1 MVSRKQAFA
10 FFLGA
15 LLLIYGLFLL
25 ISSVLEIHPIPVL
38 IFGVFFL
45 LLGRQVVIER
55 YEAFSSHRSKLIF
68 SSISAVIII
77 LLSFLIVYFKNKEYP
92 ESVEWAGLGE
102 VLLCLFAAHLILVIN
117 ILLWF
122 IVLIISWIS
131 GWLSAFGEAR
141 KKTEKEGAVPP
152 FDRLVLCDESYSRV
166 KVFVTARVSEGCLKI
181 SGQDSGEEPE
191 EFSGKEKSEY
201 FYDFDREN
209 TESLF
214 ALLSPEREEIAEV
227 LVREYSGI
235 DGCSKLREFSDAN
248 RIKYSFITD

>member
-141 KKTEKEGAVPP
+141 KKTEKEGWMVNHPGYESFSIELTKPEVPSTMIRWTTYAQN
-152 FDRLVLCDESYSRV
+152 DV
-166 KVFVTARVSEGCLKI
+166 
-181 SGQDSGEEPE
+181 
-191 EFSGKEKSEY
+191 
-201 FYDFDREN
+201 
-209 TESLF
+209 
-214 ALLSPEREEIAEV
+214 
-227 LVREYSGI
+227 
-235 DGCSKLREFSDAN
+235 DGMN
-248 RIKYSFITD
+248 NG